1 MAALTH
7 MAVGLAAKPA
17 APKIPLA
24 VFILSAYTIDLIW
37 GVFYFLGIEQIP
49 EPGVKAVSYWSHSLF
64 MTVIWSLLAGAIV
77 WLISRN
83 RRTSLIIGLLVFS
96 HWIVDFIS
104 HPMTAVFPDALGLPL
119 FFEGS
124 PLVGLGLWR
133 TPLGVAL
140 GEYGSLAVGVVIY
153 LGTYIYLRKQKNR
166 LAPQL

>member
-24 VFILSAYTIDLIW
+24 VLILSAYTIDLIW
-37 GVFYFLGIEQIP
+37 GVFYFLGIEQMP
-49 EPGVKAVSYWSHSLF
+49 EPGVEAVSYWSHSLF
-64 MTVIWSLLAGAIV
+64 MAVIWSLLAGMIV
-77 WLISRN
+77 WLINRN
-83 RRTSLIIGLLVFS
+83 RRTSLFIGLLVFS

-133 TPLGVAL
+133 TSLGVAL
-140 GEYGSLAVGVVIY
+140 GEYGSLALGVVIY
-153 LGTYIYLRKQKNR
+153 LGTFIYLRKQKNR
-166 LAPQL
+166 FATQL